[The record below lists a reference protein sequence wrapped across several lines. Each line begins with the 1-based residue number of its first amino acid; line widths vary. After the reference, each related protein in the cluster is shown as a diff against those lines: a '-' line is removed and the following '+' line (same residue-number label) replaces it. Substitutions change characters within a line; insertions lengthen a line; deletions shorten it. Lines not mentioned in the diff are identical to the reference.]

1 MLWKVHKK
9 NSSFNTISR
18 NHENMIKIMTA
29 VSSIKCEQNTLN
41 ENNNNETILS
51 KSLPNGRKVEINF
64 NPPLETYHVVFER

>member
-1 MLWKVHKK
+1 
-9 NSSFNTISR
+9 
-18 NHENMIKIMTA
+18 MTA

-64 NPPLETYHVVFER
+64 NPPLEKYHVVFER